1 MVVNRYQTSFPHSS
15 NDQGLSACN
24 PYARGIPMR
33 KHNVFLVEDHTI
45 FAESLKLL
53 LEARP
58 EFCVIGSTDSC
69 RSAVDLVKKCR
80 PDLIL
85 MDLSMPDMSGI
96 EATRLIT
103 KVLPDTKVVALTMHK
118 DDGFVAQF
126 FEAGGSGY
134 LVKDADAQCFFG
146 ALEAVCRGERFLS
159 PSIPSEQI
167 NGYHE
172 ISEEKER
179 PKLSPREREV
189 LKLIAAG
196 KSRKEIGR
204 ILNISVRTLD
214 THRTNILLKLGCKS
228 TAELVH
234 YAVRRNLVELI

>member
-1 MVVNRYQTSFPHSS
+1 
-15 NDQGLSACN
+15 
-24 PYARGIPMR
+24 MR
-33 KHNVFLVEDHTI
+33 SYNVFLVDDHTI

-69 RSAVDLVKKCR
+69 LSALDEVKECK

-96 EATRLIT
+96 EATRRII
-103 KVLPDTKVVALTMHK
+103 KELPATKVVALTMHK
-118 DDGFVAQF
+118 DEGFVAQF

-134 LVKDADAQCFFG
+134 LLKDTDAQCLFS
-146 ALEAVCRGERFLS
+146 ALKAVCKGEQFLS
-159 PSIPSEQI
+159 PSLSGDGID
-167 NGYHE
+167 GYRE
-172 ISEEKER
+172 TTEEKQR
-179 PKLSPREREV
+179 PNLSPREKEV
-189 LKLIAAG
+189 LKLIAEG
-196 KSRKEIGR
+196 KSRKDISK
-204 ILNISVRTLD
+204 ILSISVRTLD

-234 YAVRRNLVELI
+234 YAVRRKLVELI

>member
-1 MVVNRYQTSFPHSS
+1 
-15 NDQGLSACN
+15 
-24 PYARGIPMR
+24 MR
-33 KHNVFLVEDHTI
+33 RHNVFLVDDHTI

-69 RSAVDLVKKCR
+69 HSAIDQVRKCR

-85 MDLSMPDMSGI
+85 MDISMPDLSGI
-96 EATRLIT
+96 EATRRII
-103 KVLPDTKVVALTMHK
+103 KALPETKVVALTMHR

-134 LVKDADAQCFFG
+134 LVKDADAQCLFD
-146 ALEAVCRGERFLS
+146 ALRTVCKGERFLS
-159 PSIPSEQI
+159 PSISGEHI
-167 NGYHE
+167 NEYQGVD
-172 ISEEKER
+172 EEEER
-179 PKLSPREREV
+179 PKLSPREKEV
-189 LKLIAAG
+189 LKLIAEG
-196 KSRKEIGR
+196 KSRKDIGK

-234 YAVRRNLVELI
+234 YAVRRKLVELI

>member
-1 MVVNRYQTSFPHSS
+1 
-15 NDQGLSACN
+15 
-24 PYARGIPMR
+24 MR
-33 KHNVFLVEDHTI
+33 RHNVFLVDDHTI

-69 RSAVDLVKKCR
+69 RSAVARVKECR

-96 EATRLIT
+96 EATRRIIRA
-103 KVLPDTKVVALTMHK
+103 LPDTKVVALTMHK
-118 DDGFVAQF
+118 DEGFVEQF

-134 LVKDADAQCFFG
+134 LVKDTDAQCLVG
-146 ALEAVCRGERFLS
+146 ALKAVCRGERFLS
-159 PSIPSEQI
+159 PSISGDHVD
-167 NGYHE
+167 GYLE
-172 ISEEKER
+172 ADGDKKR

-189 LKLIAAG
+189 LKLIAEG

-204 ILNISVRTLD
+204 ILSISVRTLD

-234 YAVRRNLVELI
+234 YAVRRKLVELI

>member
-1 MVVNRYQTSFPHSS
+1 
-15 NDQGLSACN
+15 
-24 PYARGIPMR
+24 MR
-33 KHNVFLVEDHTI
+33 RHNVFLVDDHTI

-69 RSAVDLVKKCR
+69 LSAIDQVKKCR

-85 MDLSMPDMSGI
+85 MDISMPDLSGI
-96 EATRLIT
+96 EATRRII
-103 KVLPDTKVVALTMHK
+103 KALPETKVVALTMHR

-134 LVKDADAQCFFG
+134 LVKDADAQCLFD
-146 ALEAVCRGERFLS
+146 ALSAVCRGERFLS
-159 PSIPSEQI
+159 PSISGEHI

-172 ISEEKER
+172 VDEEKER
-179 PKLSPREREV
+179 PKLSPREKEV
-189 LKLIAAG
+189 LKLIAEG
-196 KSRKEIGR
+196 KSRKEIGK
-204 ILNISVRTLD
+204 ILSISVRTLD

-234 YAVRRNLVELI
+234 YAVRRKLVELI

>member
-1 MVVNRYQTSFPHSS
+1 
-15 NDQGLSACN
+15 
-24 PYARGIPMR
+24 MR
-33 KHNVFLVEDHTI
+33 RHNVFLVDDHSI

-69 RSAVDLVKKCR
+69 RSAIDQVRKCR

-85 MDLSMPDMSGI
+85 MDISMPDMSGI
-96 EATRLIT
+96 EATRRIT
-103 KVLPDTKVVALTMHK
+103 RELPETRVVALTMHK
-118 DDGFVAQF
+118 DEGFVAQF

-134 LVKDADAQCFFG
+134 LVKDADAQCLFG
-146 ALEAVCRGERFLS
+146 ALKAVCRGERFLS
-159 PSIPSEQI
+159 PSISGEHI
-167 NGYHE
+167 NGYKE
-172 ISEEKER
+172 IGEGKVR

-189 LKLIAAG
+189 LKLIAEG
-196 KSRKEIGR
+196 KSRKDIGK

-234 YAVRRNLVELI
+234 YAVRRKLVELI

>member
-1 MVVNRYQTSFPHSS
+1 
-15 NDQGLSACN
+15 
-24 PYARGIPMR
+24 MR
-33 KHNVFLVEDHTI
+33 KHNVFLVDDHTI

-69 RSAVDLVKKCR
+69 LSAIDRAKECR
-80 PDLIL
+80 PDIIL

-96 EATRLIT
+96 EATRRILEE
-103 KVLPDTKVVALTMHK
+103 LPDTKVVALTMHK
-118 DDGFVAQF
+118 DEGFVAQF

-134 LVKDADAQCFFG
+134 LVKDMDAQCLFG
-146 ALEAVCRGERFLS
+146 ALKAVCKGERFLS
-159 PSIPSEQI
+159 PSISAAHI
-167 NGYHE
+167 NGCDE
-172 ISEEKER
+172 SDEDEDR
-179 PKLSPREREV
+179 AKLSPREREV
-189 LKLIAAG
+189 LKLIAEG
-196 KSRKEIGR
+196 KSRKAIGKT
-204 ILNISVRTLD
+204 LNISVRTLD

>member
-1 MVVNRYQTSFPHSS
+1 MQ
-15 NDQGLSACN
+15 
-24 PYARGIPMR
+24 

-69 RSAVDLVKKCR
+69 RSAVDMAKKCR

-96 EATRLIT
+96 EATRLIV
-103 KVLPDTKVVALTMHK
+103 KELPDTKVVALTMHK

-134 LVKDADAQCFFG
+134 LVKDADAQCLFG

-159 PSIPSEQI
+159 PSIESEQMDE
-167 NGYHE
+167 YPE
-172 ISEEKER
+172 VTEEKER
-179 PKLSPREREV
+179 PKLSPREKEV